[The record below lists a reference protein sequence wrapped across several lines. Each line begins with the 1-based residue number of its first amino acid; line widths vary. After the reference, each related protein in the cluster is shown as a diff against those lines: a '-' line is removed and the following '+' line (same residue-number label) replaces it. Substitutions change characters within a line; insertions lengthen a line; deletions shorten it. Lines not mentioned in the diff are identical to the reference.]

1 MNEQDNEIIA
11 NLMQLKDEDK
21 NKIFNR
27 KYQTKNNIVNDV
39 AGYILIICIILIFI
53 IAVISGFNC
62 AFSFIKN
69 KTIRISTAIS
79 IIVISAMVVA
89 IISGFIIAM
98 LPDFD
103 ENPLDHFRD
112 VAKHTINSDL
122 KLDDMILNNRD
133 ELINKLEFA
142 YLCKKDKQ
150 VKQLVNDSTKMK
162 TLGESLDQLN
172 RISGVDY
179 DKIEQIKQSLQIEA
193 TSFEKEL
200 DNIIKPDY
208 AKVYSKVVKLN
219 MLQVLPK
226 DLQAKI
232 GNNFADKI
240 IEDL

>member
-21 NKIFNR
+21 NKFFNR
-27 KYQTKNNIVNDV
+27 KYETKNNIVNDV

-53 IAVISGFNC
+53 IAVIDGFNC
-62 AFSFIKN
+62 AFIKN
-69 KTIRISTAIS
+69 KTTSTAIG
-79 IIVISAMVVA
+79 ITVISAMVVA

-112 VAKHTINSDL
+112 AAKHTINFDL
-122 KLDDMILNNRD
+122 KLDEVILNNRG

-150 VKQLVNDSTKMK
+150 VKQLVNDSTKIK
-162 TLGESLDQLN
+162 TLGESLNQLN

-200 DNIIKPDY
+200 DKIIKPDY
-208 AKVYSKVVKLN
+208 ANVYSKVIKLN

>member
-27 KYQTKNNIVNDV
+27 KYQTKNNIVNGV

-53 IAVISGFNC
+53 IAVIDGFNC
-62 AFSFIKN
+62 AFIKN
-69 KTIRISTAIS
+69 KTISTAIG

-112 VAKHTINSDL
+112 VAKHTINFDL
-122 KLDDMILNNRD
+122 KLDEVILNNRD

-162 TLGESLDQLN
+162 TLGESLNQLN

-179 DKIEQIKQSLQIEA
+179 DKIE
-193 TSFEKEL
+193 
-200 DNIIKPDY
+200 
-208 AKVYSKVVKLN
+208 
-219 MLQVLPK
+219 
-226 DLQAKI
+226 
-232 GNNFADKI
+232 
-240 IEDL
+240 

>member
-1 MNEQDNEIIA
+1 MNKQDDEIIA

-27 KYQTKNNIVNDV
+27 KYETKNNIENYV
-39 AGYILIICIILIFI
+39 AVSILIICIILIFI
-53 IAVISGFNC
+53 ITVIGGFNC

-69 KTIRISTAIS
+69 KTISTAIGM
-79 IIVISAMVVA
+79 IVISALVVA
-89 IISGFIIAM
+89 IISGFVIVT

-112 VAKHTINSDL
+112 VAKHTINFDL
-122 KLDDMILNNRD
+122 KLDEVILNNRS

-200 DNIIKPDY
+200 DKIIKPDY
-208 AKVYSKVVKLN
+208 AKVYSKVIKLN